1 MGQLQV
7 FVMLLGKKKG
17 EGRVFKAEGS
27 GTEQMLYSNC
37 EICFG
42 LWSSPVDG
50 KKIEWK
56 IERKNKLKR
65 RIRRQLEEN
74 SVLSAPTV
82 LFWILW

>member
-17 EGRVFKAEGS
+17 EGSVFKAEGS

-50 KKIEWK
+50 KKLSE
-56 IERKNKLKR
+56 KLKE
-65 RIRRQLEEN
+65 RIN
-74 SVLSAPTV
+74 SKGGSEDS
-82 LFWILW
+82 

>member
-50 KKIEWK
+50 KKIE
-56 IERKNKLKR
+56 
-65 RIRRQLEEN
+65 
-74 SVLSAPTV
+74 
-82 LFWILW
+82 